1 MGVTAEKQFRQMAEI
16 SKEQTRM
23 NEQIVHQMNVHMMN
37 MAKQHKEQMDMQLN
51 RANKAMEMGKDQVGS
66 HMGMV
71 SAQHTAMME
80 TTKQQHKEQMDMQ
93 MNRANWAMAGNKDLM
108 GSHVEMVSAQHMSM
122 METTAQQHKEHM
134 DLMKMQMAQM
144 AEQHK
149 EQMKQMKL
157 QHVEQMNSWT
167 TTTKNL
173 DANMKDLIETCQQW
187 QGGSQA
193 SGKGSGSL
201 GGKSGASLDTQA
213 DWAMTGT
220 GT

>member
-1 MGVTAEKQFRQMAEI
+1 
-16 SKEQTRM
+16 
-23 NEQIVHQMNVHMMN
+23 
-37 MAKQHKEQMDMQLN
+37 MQL
-51 RANKAMEMGKDQVGS
+51 
-66 HMGMV
+66 
-71 SAQHTAMME
+71 
-80 TTKQQHKEQMDMQ
+80 
-93 MNRANWAMAGNKDLM
+93 NRANWAMAGFKDLM

-122 METTAQQHKEHM
+122 MDTTAQQHKEHM

-201 GGKSGASLDTQA
+201 GGKSSASLDTQA